1 MDEPFLKQIA
11 YLGQYLRP
19 HRRILLL
26 SLFLSAIS
34 TALGLWQ
41 PYFSKLLIDD
51 VFIARNATMLWPL
64 LIALIVLLL
73 FSFAIRV
80 SNNYVY
86 TRYSAGILFK
96 MRADLFDHLQ
106 RIPMSFFSKNK
117 IGDIFSRI
125 SSDMADI
132 QAVITDTIPIYLF
145 NILTCLI
152 TGAILFWLNW
162 KMALMSI
169 AFMPVALVIVYRLRP
184 KLLDLGHNVAQS
196 NADIAHFLFESL
208 SNTSLIRAFGAEKIE
223 TGRLVDKQSHIL
235 KFILRY
241 QLLGAVSGAIPT
253 AFIIVNTLVVFG
265 YGGFLVL
272 DGSLTIGGL
281 VAFSVYQGKVFGP
294 LQGLLDGFL
303 SIQKSKVALTRVREI
318 LDIKPAF
325 EDKGETVL
333 PADGLW
339 GDIVFEGVSFAYEKD
354 VPILRNVSF
363 TIPSGKTTAIVG
375 PSGVGKTTICHL
387 ILKLF
392 GPDSGRLTW
401 GGVGLQTFDREWL
414 RRKIAIVTQDTFL
427 FHTSLLENIRFGNPA
442 ATDEDIIRAAKA
454 AQIHEFI
461 ESLPAGYQ
469 TSIGDRGV
477 RLSGGQRQRISIA
490 RAMLMRPEILI
501 LDEATAFLDHKVAGQ
516 IKDTLQTLMRN
527 KITIVVSHQH
537 SAVAHADNIVA
548 LGKNGILYEGPANG
562 FSYAA

>member
-1 MDEPFLKQIA
+1 MDEPFLKQIR
-11 YLGQYLRP
+11 YLGQYLLP
-19 HRRILLL
+19 HKRILGI
-26 SLFLSAIS
+26 SLFLSGIS

-51 VFIARNATMLWPL
+51 VFIAGNAGMLWPL
-64 LIALIVLLL
+64 LIALIGLLL
-73 FSFAIRV
+73 LSFVIRV

-145 NILTCLI
+145 NVLTCLI

-162 KMALMSI
+162 KMALMSL
-169 AFMPVALVIVYRLRP
+169 AFMPVALAIVYRLRP

-208 SNTSLIRAFGAEKIE
+208 GNTALIRAFGAEDIE
-223 TGRLVDKQSHIL
+223 TGRLVEKQSHIL

-241 QLLGAVSGAIPT
+241 QLLGAVSGSIPT
-253 AFIIVNTLVVFG
+253 AFVILNTLVVFG

-272 DGSLTIGGL
+272 DGSLTIGSL

-318 LDIKPAF
+318 LDIPPAF
-325 EDKGETVL
+325 EDKGKTVL
-333 PADGLW
+333 PADRPRS
-339 GDIVFEGVSFAYEKD
+339 DIVFEKVSFAYEKD

-401 GGVGLQTFDREWL
+401 GGMGLETFNREWL

-427 FHTSLLENIRFGNPA
+427 FHTSLRENLRFGNPE
-442 ATDEDIIRAAKA
+442 ATDEDIIEAAKA
-454 AQIHEFI
+454 ARIHEFI
-461 ESLPAGYQ
+461 LSLPAGYQ

-490 RAMLMRPEILI
+490 RAILMQPEILI
-501 LDEATAFLDHKVAGQ
+501 LDEATAFLDSLVAGQ
-516 IKDTLQTLMRN
+516 IKDTLQTLMKN
-527 KITIVVSHQH
+527 KITIVVSHQQA
-537 SAVAHADNIVA
+537 AVAHAENIIVC
-548 LGKNGILYEGPANG
+548 GKDGILYEGPANG
-562 FSYAA
+562 YSHAA

>member
-1 MDEPFLKQIA
+1 
-11 YLGQYLRP
+11 
-19 HRRILLL
+19 
-26 SLFLSAIS
+26 
-34 TALGLWQ
+34 
-41 PYFSKLLIDD
+41 
-51 VFIARNATMLWPL
+51 
-64 LIALIVLLL
+64 
-73 FSFAIRV
+73 
-80 SNNYVY
+80 
-86 TRYSAGILFK
+86 
-96 MRADLFDHLQ
+96 MRADLFYHLQ

-145 NILTCLI
+145 NVLTCLI
-152 TGAILFWLNW
+152 TGVILFWLNW
-162 KMALMSI
+162 KMAIMSM
-169 AFMPVALVIVYRLRP
+169 AVMPIALVMVYRLRP
-184 KLLDLGHNVAQS
+184 KLMDLGHNVAQS

-223 TGRLVDKQSHIL
+223 TSRLIDKQSHIL
-235 KFILRY
+235 KFILGY
-241 QLLGAVSGAIPT
+241 QLLGAVSGSIPT
-253 AFIIVNTLVVFG
+253 AFMIVNTLVVFG

-272 DGSLTIGGL
+272 DGSLSIGSL

-303 SIQKSKVALTRVREI
+303 SVQKSKVALTRVREI
-318 LDIKPAF
+318 LDIQPAF
-325 EDKGETVL
+325 EDTGNTVL
-333 PADGLW
+333 PADGLR

-363 TIPSGKTTAIVG
+363 TIPAGKTTAIVG

-401 GGVGLQTFDREWL
+401 RGIGLETFNREWL

-427 FHTSLLENIRFGNPA
+427 FHTSILENLRFGNPE
-442 ATDEDIIRAAKA
+442 ATNEDIIGATRA
-454 AQIHEFI
+454 AQIHDFI
-461 ESLPAGYQ
+461 KSLPAGYQ

-490 RAMLMRPEILI
+490 RAILMRPEILI
-501 LDEATAFLDHKVAGQ
+501 LDEATAFLDDKLADK
-516 IKDTLQTLMRN
+516 IKETLQTLMRN
-527 KITIVVSHQH
+527 KITIIVSHH
-537 SAVAHADNIVA
+537 PRAVEHAENIIVC
-548 LGKNGILYEGPANG
+548 GKDGILYEGPANG
-562 FSYAA
+562 FSNAA

>member
-1 MDEPFLKQIA
+1 MDEPFLKQIR

-19 HRRILLL
+19 HKRILGI
-26 SLFLSAIS
+26 SLFLSGIS

-51 VFIARNATMLWPL
+51 VFIAGNAGMLWPL
-64 LIALIVLLL
+64 LIALIGLLL
-73 FSFAIRV
+73 LSFVIRV

-145 NILTCLI
+145 NVLTCLI

-162 KMALMSI
+162 KMALMSL
-169 AFMPVALVIVYRLRP
+169 AFMPVALVIIYRLRP

-208 SNTSLIRAFGAEKIE
+208 GNTSLIRAFGAEKIE
-223 TGRLVDKQSHIL
+223 TGRLVEKQSHIL
-235 KFILRY
+235 KYILRY
-241 QLLGAVSGAIPT
+241 QLLGAVSGSIPT
-253 AFIIVNTLVVFG
+253 AFVILNTLVVFG

-272 DGSLTIGGL
+272 DGSLTIGSL

-318 LDIKPAF
+318 LDIPPAF
-325 EDKGETVL
+325 EDKGDRIL
-333 PADGLW
+333 SADHPR
-339 GDIVFEGVSFAYEKD
+339 GDIVFEEVSFAYEKD
-354 VPILRNVSF
+354 VPILRNASF

-401 GGVGLQTFDREWL
+401 GGMGLETFNREWL

-427 FHTSLLENIRFGNPA
+427 FHTSILENLRFGNPS
-442 ATDEDIIRAAKA
+442 ATDEDIIGAAKA
-454 AQIHEFI
+454 ARIHEFI
-461 ESLPAGYQ
+461 QSLPAGYQ

-490 RAMLMRPEILI
+490 RAILMRPEILI
-501 LDEATAFLDHKVAGQ
+501 LDEATAFLDSQVAGQ
-516 IKDTLQTLMRN
+516 IKDTIQTLMKH
-527 KITIVVSHQH
+527 KITIIVSHQQA
-537 SAVAHADNIVA
+537 AVAHAENIIVC
-548 LGKNGILYEGPANG
+548 GKNGILYEGPVNG
-562 FSYAA
+562 FSHAA